1 MRDGKNSI
9 RLKLNFLQNYLHITI
24 GSNQKFAKFN
34 RTLLHRNL
42 SNYTLTSS
50 VFNHSFNKTIKK

>member
-24 GSNQKFAKFN
+24 GSIKNSP
-34 RTLLHRNL
+34 NL
-42 SNYTLTSS
+42 IEPYYIEIYQITR
-50 VFNHSFNKTIKK
+50 